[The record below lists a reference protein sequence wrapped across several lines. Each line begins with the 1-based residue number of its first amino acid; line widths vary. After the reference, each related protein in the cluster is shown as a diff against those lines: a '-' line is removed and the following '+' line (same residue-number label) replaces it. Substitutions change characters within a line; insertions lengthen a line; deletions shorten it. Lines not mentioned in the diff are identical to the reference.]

1 MQAGSRKDP
10 LYKFV
15 QFEKYQKKEYLEL
28 PEEKG
33 GTPFNVSIRKCRHAF
48 NVYKV
53 LPSSLKWRVTFSS
66 ARPALLKYR
75 E

>member
-1 MQAGSRKDP
+1 MQAGLIKDP

-33 GTPFNVSIRKCRHAF
+33 GTPINVSIRKCRHASPKF
-48 NVYKV
+48 SQVKG
-53 LPSSLKWRVTFSS
+53 TFSS

>member
-1 MQAGSRKDP
+1 MQAGLIKDP

-33 GTPFNVSIRKCRHAF
+33 GTPINVE
-48 NVYKV
+48 V
-53 LPSSLKWRVTFSS
+53 LLTFIKFSQVLS
-66 ARPALLKYR
+66 RDQHC
-75 E
+75 

>member
-1 MQAGSRKDP
+1 MQAGLIKDP

-33 GTPFNVSIRKCRHAF
+33 GTPINVSICKCRHAF

-53 LPSSLKWRVTFSS
+53 LPSSLKWRELFQCQTSIV
-66 ARPALLKYR
+66 KI
-75 E
+75 